1 MNKKLTLIVG
11 ISALIFGSCVS
22 VSQHK
27 KITDDLSK
35 CQQELV
41 ALSAS
46 NSDLQQEYEAA
57 QARLLEQENTVKSAL
72 AQQEE
77 RESETQRMK
86 KQIRDLQYE
95 LDEQQARYREM
106 ISGKSQDLQA
116 MSRELETS
124 RQTLDKRAQELAEQE
139 KSFQELQ
146 KQFQSKEAKMNELQA
161 ALDAKEQEVQAIRQ
175 KVTDALLGFTDKGLS
190 IDQRDGKVYVSMDEK
205 LLFQSGS
212 WTVSSEGAKALK
224 EVAKVLESNTDINV
238 MVEGHTD
245 NVPMK
250 GNNQVKDNWD
260 LSVMRATAIVKI
272 LLKDADIDPSRV
284 IPSGRSQYVPVVEN
298 NSAANKAKNR
308 RTEII
313 LTPKVSEL
321 LDILK

>member
-1 MNKKLTLIVG
+1 MNKKHIFIAG
-11 ISALIFGSCVS
+11 ISILVFGSCVS

-27 KITDDLSK
+27 KITDELSK
-35 CQQELV
+35 CQQDLV
-41 ALSAS
+41 ALNAS
-46 NSDLQQEYEAA
+46 KNDLQQEYEAT
-57 QARLLEQENTVKSAL
+57 QIKLSEQENAIKSSI

-77 RESETQRMK
+77 RENEVQRMK
-86 KQIRDLQYE
+86 KQVRDLQYE
-95 LDEQQARYREM
+95 LDEQQSRYREM

-116 MSRELETS
+116 MSRELEAS
-124 RQTLDKRAQELAEQE
+124 RIALDKRAQELARQEQ
-139 KSFQELQ
+139 SFIELQ
-146 KQFQSKEAKMNELQA
+146 KQFQSKEIKMNELQA

-190 IDQRDGKVYVSMDEK
+190 IDERNGKVYVSMDEK

-212 WTVSSEGAKALK
+212 WTVSQEGNKALK
-224 EVAKVLESNTDINV
+224 EVAKVLENNPDIDV

-250 GNNQVKDNWD
+250 SNNQVKDNWD

-272 LLKDADIDPSRV
+272 LLKAAEIAPSRI
-284 IPSGRSQYVPVVEN
+284 IPSGRSQYVPLTD
-298 NSAANKAKNR
+298 NSNAADRAKNR

-313 LTPKVSEL
+313 LTPKVNEL